1 MRGSHDMILEIIFWL
16 LIILSVYI
24 YAGYPILLK
33 LISGVVKKDQITDT
47 GYEPKVTLFIA
58 AYNEEKVIAEKVQNS
73 VDLDYPQ
80 DKLEIIVVS
89 DDSSDRTND
98 IVNEFVA
105 KYPNVKL
112 NVVKGRKGKTAALNK
127 SVPLATGEVLVFSDA
142 NSLYNK
148 DAVHHLVKHFK
159 DEEIGGVCGELRLTN
174 PTNSSIGESEGAYWK
189 YEKLLKMLET
199 ATGTTIVAN
208 GSIYALR
215 KELFKEMNPNVGDD
229 MQNPLIIINQQK
241 RFVYEPNAI
250 TMEETSPKSSEE
262 FGRKVRIVTRSFTG
276 IMSYKHVLN
285 PFRNFDFFY
294 KYMSHKFLR
303 WLVPYYMIAVFIIN
317 LFLLDQPLYQ
327 VMFGLQLAFYIL
339 ALLGKVT
346 SNKITY
352 IPYYFCLVNY
362 AAFLGTLRAISGKRQ
377 ATWTPTSR

>member
-1 MRGSHDMILEIIFWL
+1 MVLEFIFWL
-16 LIILSVYI
+16 LILLSVYI

-33 LISGVVKKDQITDT
+33 VISTVKRKEMITDI
-47 GYEPKVTLFIA
+47 GHEPKVTLFIA

-73 VDLDYPQ
+73 VDLDYPK

-89 DDSSDRTND
+89 DDSSDRTNE
-98 IVNEFVA
+98 IVNEFA
-105 KYPNVKL
+105 AAYSNVKL

-127 SVPLATGEVLVFSDA
+127 SVPIASGEILVFSDA

-148 DAVHHLVKHFK
+148 DSLHHLVKHFK
-159 DEEIGGVCGELRLTN
+159 NEEIGGVCGELRLIN

-189 YEKLLKMLET
+189 YEKLLKQLET
-199 ATGTTIVAN
+199 ATGTSIVAN

-215 KELFKEMNPNVGDD
+215 QELFKEMNPNVGDD
-229 MQNPLIIINQQK
+229 MQNPLIIISQQK
-241 RFVYEPNAI
+241 RFIYEPNAI
-250 TMEETSPKSSEE
+250 TTEETSPKSSEE

-303 WLVPYYMIAVFIIN
+303 WLVPYYMIAIFIIN

-327 VMFGLQLAFYIL
+327 VMFALQVLFYLL
-339 ALLGKVT
+339 ALLGKVVNT
-346 SNKITY
+346 KITY

-362 AAFLGTLRAISGKRQ
+362 AALLGTIRAMSGKRQ

>member
-1 MRGSHDMILEIIFWL
+1 MVLEFIFWL
-16 LIILSVYI
+16 LILLSVYI

-33 LISGVVKKDQITDT
+33 VISTVKRKEMITDI
-47 GYEPKVTLFIA
+47 GHEPKVTLFIA

-73 VDLDYPQ
+73 VDLDYPK

-98 IVNEFVA
+98 IVNEFA
-105 KYPNVKL
+105 AAYSNVKL

-127 SVPLATGEVLVFSDA
+127 SVPIASGEILVFSDA

-148 DAVHHLVKHFK
+148 DSLHHLVKHFK
-159 DEEIGGVCGELRLTN
+159 NEEIGGVCGELRLIN

-189 YEKLLKMLET
+189 YEKLLKQLET
-199 ATGTTIVAN
+199 ATGTSIVAN

-229 MQNPLIIINQQK
+229 MQNPLIIISQQK
-241 RFVYEPNAI
+241 RFIYEPNAI
-250 TMEETSPKSSEE
+250 TTEETSPKSSEE

-303 WLVPYYMIAVFIIN
+303 WLVPYYMIAIFIIN

-327 VMFGLQLAFYIL
+327 VMFVLQVLFYLL
-339 ALLGKVT
+339 ALLGKVVNT
-346 SNKITY
+346 KITY

-362 AAFLGTLRAISGKRQ
+362 AALLGTIRAMSGKRQ

>member
-1 MRGSHDMILEIIFWL
+1 MVLEIIFWL
-16 LIILSVYI
+16 LILLSVYI

-33 LISGVVKKDQITDT
+33 IISTIKSKEMITDP

-58 AYNEEKVIAEKVQNS
+58 AYNEEKVIADKVQNS
-73 VDLDYPQ
+73 VDLDYPKH
-80 DKLEIIVVS
+80 KLEIIVVS
-89 DDSSDRTND
+89 DDSSDRTNE
-98 IVNEFVA
+98 IVNEFSH
-105 KYPNVKL
+105 KYSNVKL

-127 SVPLATGEVLVFSDA
+127 SVPLASGDVLVFSDA

-148 DAVHHLVKHFK
+148 DSLHHLVKHFK
-159 DEEIGGVCGELRLTN
+159 DEEIGGVCGELRLIN

-189 YEKLLKMLET
+189 YEKLLKQLET
-199 ATGTTIVAN
+199 ATGTSIVAN

-241 RFVYEPNAI
+241 RFIYEPNAI
-250 TMEETSPKSSEE
+250 TVEETSPKSSEE

-276 IMSYKHVLN
+276 IMSYKYVLN
-285 PFRNFDFFY
+285 PFKNFDFFY
-294 KYMSHKFLR
+294 KYMSHKLLR

-317 LFLLDQPLYQ
+317 LFLLNQPLYQ
-327 VMFGLQLAFYIL
+327 VMFGLQVLFYLLAIT
-339 ALLGKVT
+339 GKVV
-346 SNKITY
+346 SSKITY

-362 AAFLGTLRAISGKRQ
+362 AALLGTLRAISGKRQ

>member
-1 MRGSHDMILEIIFWL
+1 MILEILFWL
-16 LIILSVYI
+16 FIILSVYI
-24 YAGYPILLK
+24 YAGYPLLLK
-33 LISGVVKKDQITDT
+33 VVTLFNKKEEITDT

-80 DKLEIIVVS
+80 EKLEIIVVS

-98 IVNEFVA
+98 IVNEFA
-105 KYPNVKL
+105 NKYSNVKL
-112 NVVKGRKGKTAALNK
+112 NVVKGRQGKTAALNK
-127 SVPLATGEVLVFSDA
+127 SVPLAGGEILVFSDA
-142 NSLYNK
+142 NSLYK
-148 DAVHHLVKHFK
+148 PDSIHHLVKHFK
-159 DEEIGGVCGELRLTN
+159 NEEIGGVCGELRLMN
-174 PTNSSIGESEGAYWK
+174 STNSSIGESEGAYWK

-229 MQNPLIIINQQK
+229 MQNPLIIISQQK

-285 PFRNFDFFY
+285 PFMNFDFFY

-303 WLVPYYMIAVFIIN
+303 WLVPYYMILIFIIN
-317 LFLLDQPLYQ
+317 LFLLDQTLYQ
-327 VMFGLQLAFYIL
+327 VMFALQVAFYLL
-339 ALLGKVT
+339 ALGGKVT
-346 SNKITY
+346 NNKITY

-362 AAFLGTLRAISGKRQ
+362 AALLGTIRALSGKRQ